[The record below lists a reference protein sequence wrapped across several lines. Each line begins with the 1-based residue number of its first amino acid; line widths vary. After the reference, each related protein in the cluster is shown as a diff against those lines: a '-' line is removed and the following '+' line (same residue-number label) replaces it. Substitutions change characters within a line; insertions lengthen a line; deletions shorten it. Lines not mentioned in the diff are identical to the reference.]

1 MMMLYMVRLRYSLLM
16 VVVIV
21 VMYFDL
27 SDLLLGPSF
36 PVDFCHGGD
45 DGHVGRYSSGLPVRG
60 IMVPLPPL

>member
-1 MMMLYMVRLRYSLLM
+1 MVRLRYSLLM

-27 SDLLLGPSF
+27 GDLLLVPSLHVEF
-36 PVDFCHGGD
+36 LHDGD
-45 DGHVGRYSSGLPVRG
+45 DGTVGRCSSVLPVRG

>member
-1 MMMLYMVRLRYSLLM
+1 M

-27 SDLLLGPSF
+27 SDLLLVPSL
-36 PVDFCHGGD
+36 PVEFCHGGD
-45 DGHVGRYSSGLPVRG
+45 DGPVGRCSSVLPVRG

>member
-1 MMMLYMVRLRYSLLM
+1 MVRLRYSLLM

-27 SDLLLGPSF
+27 GDLLLVPSPHVEF
-36 PVDFCHGGD
+36 LHDGD
-45 DGHVGRYSSGLPVRG
+45 DGIVGRCSSVLPVCG